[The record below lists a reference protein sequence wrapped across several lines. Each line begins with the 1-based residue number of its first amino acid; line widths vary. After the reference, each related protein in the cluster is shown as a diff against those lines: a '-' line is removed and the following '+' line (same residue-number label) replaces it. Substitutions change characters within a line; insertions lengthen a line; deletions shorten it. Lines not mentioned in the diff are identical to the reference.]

1 MNIILFCI
9 ISIIA
14 IFALLIVRYKK
25 YHISLLKTVI
35 ITFAI
40 AFSGLLG
47 SYIMFFLENGVW
59 YGRSMFG
66 GILLFPLFLFPVSLM
81 LKIEPSDLFD
91 YATIPGAFMLAFSK
105 FNCYLAGCCD
115 GKVIGYVDGIPNFF
129 PSQLVEMSASLLI
142 VVILFVFETKNK
154 LKHFICPV
162 CIVLYSIIRFILDF
176 FRWSQEV
183 FALGMTAGRFWSV
196 VSFLIG
202 IIWIFVKLRS
212 GYLKK
217 QDFIEK
223 ECSDAIKKS

>member
-14 IFALLIVRYKK
+14 IFALLIIRYKK

-81 LKIEPSDLFD
+81 LKIEPADLMD

-105 FNCYLAGCCD
+105 FNCYLADCCG
-115 GKVIGYVDGIPNFF
+115 GKVMGYVDAIPNFF
-129 PSQLVEMSASLLI
+129 PSQLVEMSVSLLI
-142 VVILFVFETKNK
+142 VVTLFVLEATNK
-154 LKHFICPV
+154 LKHFMCPV
-162 CIVLYSIIRFILDF
+162 CLVLYSITRFILDF
-176 FRWSQEV
+176 FRWSQEI
-183 FALGMTAGRFWSV
+183 FALGMTAGRFWSL

-202 IIWIFVKLRS
+202 IIWIVIKMR
-212 GYLKK
+212 KK
-217 QDFIEK
+217 QGLNEK
-223 ECSDAIKKS
+223 ESPYVSQKS

>member
-14 IFALLIVRYKK
+14 IFTLLIIRYKK
-25 YHISLLKTVI
+25 YHISLLKTFVI
-35 ITFAI
+35 TLAI
-40 AFSGLLG
+40 AIAGLLG

-66 GILLFPLFLFPVSLM
+66 GILLFPLFLFPISLM

-115 GKVIGYVDGIPNFF
+115 GKVIGYVNAIPNFF
-129 PSQLVEMSASLLI
+129 PSQLVEMSVSLLI
-142 VVILFVFETKNK
+142 VILLFVLECKNK
-154 LKHFICPV
+154 IKHLMCPV
-162 CIVLYSIIRFILDF
+162 CIVLYSITRFILDF
-176 FRWSQEV
+176 FRWSQEN

-196 VSFLIG
+196 ISFLIG
-202 IIWIFVKLRS
+202 IIWIVIKMRR
-212 GYLKK
+212 K
-217 QDFIEK
+217 QGLNEK
-223 ECSDAIKKS
+223 ESPYVS